1 MMKMRF
7 SFYKQ
12 HLRKKLY
19 NKILLIYSCITIGSL
34 LAMAFLI
41 NYNLTQTLQQKELSF
56 NKQVL
61 GHISDYF
68 NQKYYLSLNILQQ
81 IYVNREVSSDL
92 IYFLRHDY
100 NEYIANRLDLFS
112 KSSTDIFNSFQ
123 TYFKSCYSRDQDI
136 HSIILYSRE
145 KNFVY
150 IASEASGPG
159 FSKFTPQVQ
168 KLVMELSNNKSLYYP
183 YLFTGLDPSSKTG
196 QVYTTVSSIKDPITL
211 ENIGALIINYDIG
224 GIYNS
229 YQKYAKDIKGYIL
242 ILTRTGTVLFDS
254 SNRYYGSKYP
264 YFSLLK
270 ENAAPRILNEKSFI
284 NLIHSPISGAVIA
297 GIVPQSQLL
306 TGTRIMNR
314 AILLITFL
322 LAAFSIVL
330 TYFGMK
336 IFSKRTQVIMQG
348 INELKHGNLKAR
360 IPVDK
365 SEDELAQIAESFNV
379 MCDSLQ
385 DYINRVY
392 LSEIK
397 QKNAELT
404 ALQNQINPHFLYNT
418 LEIIRMEADSKGV
431 RNVGQMIYLI
441 ATLFRNYTKSGTI
454 ITIGDEI
461 ELCRLYLQLF
471 NLKYQNK
478 LTFTARIPAEIIN
491 YSIIKFSLQPIIEN
505 CLVHGIDRDIPGSVI
520 TLEGFKEQN
529 EIHILIRDNGA
540 GISIDKLNA
549 LKEALKEG
557 DHYPSSTIGLSNVN
571 ERLRM
576 VYGRNYGLSIESEAK
591 AGTTVELVIPA
602 LKKEDLREYV
612 QGVLG
617 G

>member
-1 MMKMRF
+1 
-7 SFYKQ
+7 
-12 HLRKKLY
+12 
-19 NKILLIYSCITIGSL
+19 
-34 LAMAFLI
+34 
-41 NYNLTQTLQQKELSF
+41 
-56 NKQVL
+56 
-61 GHISDYF
+61 
-68 NQKYYLSLNILQQ
+68 
-81 IYVNREVSSDL
+81 
-92 IYFLRHDY
+92 
-100 NEYIANRLDLFS
+100 
-112 KSSTDIFNSFQ
+112 
-123 TYFKSCYSRDQDI
+123 
-136 HSIILYSRE
+136 
-145 KNFVY
+145 
-150 IASEASGPG
+150 
-159 FSKFTPQVQ
+159 
-168 KLVMELSNNKSLYYP
+168 
-183 YLFTGLDPSSKTG
+183 
-196 QVYTTVSSIKDPITL
+196 
-211 ENIGALIINYDIG
+211 
-224 GIYNS
+224 
-229 YQKYAKDIKGYIL
+229 
-242 ILTRTGTVLFDS
+242 
-254 SNRYYGSKYP
+254 
-264 YFSLLK
+264 
-270 ENAAPRILNEKSFI
+270 
-284 NLIHSPISGAVIA
+284 
-297 GIVPQSQLL
+297 
-306 TGTRIMNR
+306 
-314 AILLITFL
+314 
-322 LAAFSIVL
+322 
-330 TYFGMK
+330 
-336 IFSKRTQVIMQG
+336 
-348 INELKHGNLKAR
+348 
-360 IPVDK
+360 
-365 SEDELAQIAESFNV
+365 
-379 MCDSLQ
+379 
-385 DYINRVY
+385 
-392 LSEIK
+392 
-397 QKNAELT
+397 
-404 ALQNQINPHFLYNT
+404 
-418 LEIIRMEADSKGV
+418 MEADSKGV